1 MTVRSVNDVKLFET
15 DNEIPTILPGSCVS
29 WYHVTVE
36 VSLFGRRVILLL
48 KPRELG
54 RTNLTTENVRDFSR
68 NC

>member
-15 DNEIPTILPGSCVS
+15 DNEIPTILPGCCVS